1 MIFKLNSFPLVIPA
15 FSALNIALARRVPF
29 HAPVDSYTVG
39 KGKRAMGK
47 RAMGKRAM
55 GKRAVFIN
63 AIVSP
68 NRYKYTHQIERF
80 AQVKKLPHLR

>member
-1 MIFKLNSFPLVIPA
+1 MHDA
-15 FSALNIALARRVPF
+15 FALARRVPF

-39 KGKRAMGK
+39 KGK

>member
-1 MIFKLNSFPLVIPA
+1 MIFILNSFPLVIPA

-47 RAMGKRAM
+47 RA
-55 GKRAVFIN
+55 VFIN

>member
-1 MIFKLNSFPLVIPA
+1 MIFILNSFPLVIPA

-47 RAMGKRAM
+47 RA
-55 GKRAVFIN
+55 VFIN
-63 AIVSP
+63 AIVFP

-80 AQVKKLPHLR
+80 AQAKKLPHLR

>member
-1 MIFKLNSFPLVIPA
+1 MIFILNSFPLVIPA

-47 RAMGKRAM
+47 RA
-55 GKRAVFIN
+55 VFIN

-68 NRYKYTHQIERF
+68 NRYRYTHQIERF
-80 AQVKKLPHLR
+80 AQAKKLPHLR